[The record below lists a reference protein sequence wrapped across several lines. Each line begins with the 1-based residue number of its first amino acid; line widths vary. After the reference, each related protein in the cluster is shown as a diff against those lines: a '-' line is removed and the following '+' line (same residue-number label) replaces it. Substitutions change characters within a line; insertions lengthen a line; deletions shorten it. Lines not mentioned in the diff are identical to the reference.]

1 MKLNVLILALPAFF
15 AVFLIAGCSGDKEIP
30 AEPERI
36 PLRISTEMRTR
47 ASDSGY
53 EKSDVVGIYVV
64 NLEDGTAAELKNSGN
79 HLDNMD
85 FTFDGTEWKAG
96 KEVYWKDET
105 TPADFYCYYPYR
117 NGVTDV
123 SAVPFGIVTDQSTVE
138 KYKSGELLWGRAE
151 GAAPS
156 ENPVQIMT
164 NHALSKLVISVLPG
178 KGYDDAS
185 LAQESISVTVC
196 GLRTGCSLDL
206 RTGKVTETGSVGEI
220 TPLKDGNVWKALV
233 VPQKVT
239 DVELVKLNVGGIP
252 YSLVQ
257 TAVFESGMQYSC
269 SIKVNRLGEGV
280 NIGIGE
286 WEDSGIDYGGTVE

>member
-1 MKLNVLILALPAFF
+1 MKPHELTRVLPAFIS
-15 AVFLIAGCSGDKEIP
+15 ASLLAGCSGDKEIP
-30 AEPERI
+30 DEPERI
-36 PLRISTEMRTR
+36 PLRISTEMWTR
-47 ASDSGY
+47 ASDNGY

-64 NLEDGTAAELKNSGN
+64 NREDGTVAELKNSGN

-85 FTFDGTEWKAG
+85 FTFDGYGWKAG
-96 KEVYWKDET
+96 KEVYWKDES

-123 SAVPFGIVTDQSTVE
+123 SAVPFEIVSDQSTVE
-138 KYKSGELLWGRAE
+138 RYISGEILWGRTE
-151 GAAPS
+151 GAKPS
-156 ENPVQIMT
+156 EDPVHIMT
-164 NHALSKLVISVLPG
+164 NHTLSKLVIYVLPG

-185 LAQESISVTVC
+185 LAKESVSVTVC

-220 TPLKDGNVWKALV
+220 TPLKDGNTWKALV
-233 VPQKVT
+233 APQKVT

-257 TAVFESGMQYSC
+257 TAVFESGMQYTC
-269 SIKVNRLGEGV
+269 SITVNRLGQGV